1 MINKIKIFGLSI
13 ILATSL
19 VFTGCSST
27 AELNETTTSMEN
39 RFDDIIN
46 EMDENIENLD
56 EVALKENVE
65 ECDLLLDELIAER
78 AEYKPESDE
87 YKLFSEFISVVKYT
101 KEIIEMGADLAENP
115 LGALF
120 EVGIL
125 EEKANTYKDKYSE
138 ALENYM
144 EYKEKLGL
152 NPYVTDKVNTSMKE
166 ENVEQ
171 NNEEVKDKENNKT
184 NKAEEKKEEPKQQEQ
199 DKKTVEEKDK
209 EIEEKYC
216 DWCGA
221 KAGHSTDEHAAQ
233 CYDCGEV
240 KNVKEMEYN
249 GRSFHCGCID
259 QEPAEELWVCPGCD
273 GSYPESEMLEDTENG
288 IWYCYGCYNE
298 IMNYR
303 MGGDA
308 NGDLEEWEY

>member
-1 MINKIKIFGLSI
+1 MLNKIKIFGLSI
-13 ILATSL
+13 LLAGSL
-19 VFTGCSST
+19 VFTGCSNT
-27 AELNETTTSMEN
+27 AELNETTTSIEN

-46 EMDENIENLD
+46 DMDENIENLD

-65 ECDLLLDELIAER
+65 ECDLLLDELITER

-87 YKLFSEFISVVKYT
+87 YKLFSEFISAVKYT
-101 KEIIEMGADLAENP
+101 KEIIEMGVDLAENP

-120 EVGIL
+120 EVGII

-171 NNEEVKDKENNKT
+171 NNEEVKDDENNKT
-184 NKAEEKKEEPKQQEQ
+184 NKVEEKKEEPKQQEQ
-199 DKKTVEEKDK
+199 DKKTVEEK
-209 EIEEKYC
+209 YC

-221 KAGHSTDEHAAQ
+221 KADHSTDEHTAQ
-233 CYDCGEV
+233 CYDCGEF

-308 NGDLEEWEY
+308 NGDLEDWEY

>member
-1 MINKIKIFGLSI
+1 MLNKIKIFGLSM
-13 ILATSL
+13 ILASSL
-19 VFTGCSST
+19 MFTGCSST
-27 AELNETTTSMEN
+27 AELNETLTPIEN
-39 RFDDIIN
+39 RFDDVIN
-46 EMDENIENLD
+46 EMDINIENLD

-101 KEIIEMGADLAENP
+101 KEIIEMGVDLAENP
-115 LGALF
+115 LGAIF
-120 EVGIL
+120 EVGII

-138 ALENYM
+138 ALENYI

-152 NPYVTDKVNTSMKE
+152 NPYITDKGDESKKDDDVEENKDVDKKE
-166 ENVEQ
+166 ENV
-171 NNEEVKDKENNKT
+171 KES
-184 NKAEEKKEEPKQQEQ
+184 KQQE
-199 DKKTVEEKDK
+199 KTVEEKDK
-209 EIEEKYC
+209 VIEEKYC

-221 KAGHSTDEHAAQ
+221 KAGHSTDEHEAQ

-259 QEPAEELWVCPGCD
+259 QEPAEDLWVCPGCD
-273 GSYPESEMLEDTENG
+273 GNYPENEMLEDTENG

-298 IMNYR
+298 IMYYR
-303 MGGDA
+303 MDGDA